1 MLIMKHFVYLHCV
14 WPSIYWSMSK
24 ILLFSSISPHKFI
37 SPYCP
42 QHSKK
47 MYHETVKHVISRN
60 VAI

>member
-1 MLIMKHFVYLHCV
+1 MLIMKHFVYLHCI

-24 ILLFSSISPHKFI
+24 ILLFSSISSHKFL

-47 MYHETVKHVISRN
+47 MYHETVKHVISRD